1 MKRNT
6 KIALEKVGIE
16 AVWNVHFRA
25 RLNRPHNCIY
35 YFKKSCV

>member
-25 RLNRPHNCIY
+25 RLNRPHYIY
-35 YFKKSCV
+35 YFKKSRV